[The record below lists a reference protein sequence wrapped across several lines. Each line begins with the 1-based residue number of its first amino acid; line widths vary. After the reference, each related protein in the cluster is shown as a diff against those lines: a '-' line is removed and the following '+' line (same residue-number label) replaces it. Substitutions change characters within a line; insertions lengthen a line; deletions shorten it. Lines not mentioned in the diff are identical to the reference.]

1 MGLLLDHLFHE
12 LIGDDRIEKESGD
25 ELLKSICKK
34 YDTEHVSYLGI
45 NIPKVTDDGLYVVG
59 TYSPE
64 WVKRYIAQDYVSLD
78 PVVEK
83 GMKGMLPLDWRDVR
97 NMNKK
102 VRDFFAESRE
112 FGLGLQGLSI
122 PIRGAHGEQALFS
135 VNVDLSDSDWDDFK
149 RERMSELVTLAYHFH
164 LRVLDEEGI
173 EFEQI
178 KLTPREREIIKWA
191 AGGKNYEDIADILG
205 IARCTVDYHMTNL
218 RGKFGATNTAH
229 LVARAIKN
237 NLI

>member
-1 MGLLLDHLFHE
+1 MLSEKLFHE
-12 LIGDDRIEKESGD
+12 LIGEDEFELRSGD
-25 ELLKSICKK
+25 DLLQSIREQ
-34 YDTEHVSYLGI
+34 YDIEHVSYLGI

-64 WVKRYIAQDYVSLD
+64 WVKRYVAQDYVSLD
-78 PVVEK
+78 PVVDK

-97 NMNKK
+97 NTNKK

-112 FGLGLQGLSI
+112 FGLGQQGLSI
-122 PIRGAHGEQALFS
+122 PIRGVHGEQALFS
-135 VNVDLSDSDWDDFK
+135 VNVDLSDDDWTDFR
-149 RERMSELVTLAYHFH
+149 RERMSQLVTLAYHFH

-173 EFEQI
+173 KFEQV
-178 KLTPREREIIKWA
+178 KLTPREREIVKWA

-229 LVARAIKN
+229 LVAQAIKN